1 MSKNDDKKTEE
12 LLEEEQDSVIQEQI
26 KPWHKRKF
34 KKVLSVVGFSL
45 LAGIIFGVAGRF
57 VFKYSDSIISKIFGL
72 NEPYDN
78 VENRN
83 PVMINNKTGDIT
95 PEAENGSVKINQK
108 NEENIGTGNASD
120 GTKTGDGQNTMVVN
134 VEGYNEIIKS
144 LRTTSDNVKKG
155 IVRINAVTNIVNFLG
170 ESIEQTD
177 STMGI
182 IVTESINDIY
192 ILTYYDK
199 VKNADRIEISFGSGN
214 NYLVSVTAYDEG
226 YNVAVLSLL
235 KQTIIPLDMENIA
248 VLKIGNS
255 NNLYPGMPVIGI
267 GSLDGSN
274 ILTEYG
280 YITGDTYTE
289 YITDASIGLFTT
301 DLGFKETGEGIV
313 TDIDG
318 NLVGVIT
325 RQLGGSLKFSA
336 NKCMKVNS
344 LVNIAEILCN
354 GGSRA
359 YVGIV
364 AENIPAWALKENNI
378 EYGIYVN
385 SVAPSSPAADAG
397 IRNGDF
403 IISVNGQEIS
413 DVDVF
418 SDILIRAVENNEM
431 NIELYRASK
440 STDPK
445 FSVIVRPVNRNN

>member
-1 MSKNDDKKTEE
+1 MSKNEDKKTEE

-57 VFKYSDSIISKIFGL
+57 VFKYSDSIVSKIFGL
-72 NEPYDN
+72 NEPYDA

-83 PVMINNKTGDIT
+83 PVMINPQPGDIT
-95 PEAENGSVKINQK
+95 PEVESGSVKIVQK
-108 NEENIGTGNASD
+108 SEDTSGSDNASKV
-120 GTKTGDGQNTMVVN
+120 GEGENTVV
-134 VEGYNEIIKS
+134 VSADGYNKIIES
-144 LRTTSDNVKKG
+144 LRATSNNVKKG
-155 IVRINAVTNIVNFLG
+155 IVSINAVTNVVNFLG
-170 ESIEQTD
+170 ESIEQTEA
-177 STMGI
+177 TMGI
-182 IVTESINDIY
+182 IVTESLNDMY

-199 VKNADRIEISFGSGN
+199 VKNADRIEVSFGSGN
-214 NYLVSVTAYDEG
+214 TYLVSISAYDEG

-235 KQTIIPLDMENIA
+235 KQTVRPADLENIA

-255 NNLYPGMPVIGI
+255 NDLYPGMPVIGI
-267 GSLDGSN
+267 GSLDGAN

-280 YITGDTYTE
+280 YITGNTYIE

-301 DLGFKETGEGIV
+301 DLGFKDTGEGIV
-313 TDIDG
+313 TDING
-318 NLVGVIT
+318 NLVGIIT
-325 RQLGGSLKFSA
+325 RQLGSSIKFSA

-344 LVNIAEILCN
+344 LVKIAEILCN
-354 GGSRA
+354 GSSRA
-359 YVGIV
+359 YFGIV

-397 IRNGDF
+397 IRKGDF

-413 DVDVF
+413 NVDVF
-418 SDILIRAVENNEM
+418 SDILMQAVENSEM